1 MTLPRIL
8 VLATGG
14 TIAGQAGDAM
24 RADYRPGQI
33 GIEDYLRQASG
44 LGVAADFTGRQ
55 IANIGSEDIDASIWS
70 RLHAEIDSAMR
81 DDSVDAV
88 IVTHGT
94 DTAEETAFLLD
105 LTLPST
111 KPVVLVG
118 AMRPADAVG
127 YDGMRNF
134 ANAVRVA
141 GDPDAA
147 GRGVLVVM
155 GDRVHSAR
163 DVRKVRTR
171 GAEAFRG
178 FPRESL
184 GLVSPAAL
192 EWFGAPWREG
202 AAARFAWADELPEV
216 VVIHA
221 HAGLTGAA
229 VERMVGTAA
238 RGVVMAGVGE
248 GNFPEDVRAALRQM
262 RERGV
267 FVVRASRAEEGLV
280 DREPDDDSNGF
291 VAARALNPQKAR
303 LLLQV
308 LIANEVTDLAAIQ
321 RAFDGN

>member
-1 MTLPRIL
+1 MTTRLT

-14 TIAGQAGDAM
+14 TIAGIAGSAI
-24 RADYRPGQI
+24 AKDYRAGEI
-33 GIEDYLRQASG
+33 GIDAYLEDVGALG
-44 LGVAADFTGRQ
+44 LEADLSGRQ
-55 IANIGSEDIDASIWS
+55 IANI
-70 RLHAEIDSAMR
+70 DSA
-81 DDSVDAV
+81 DIGPDVWIPLHEAILEALASEACQGV

-94 DTAEETAFLLD
+94 DTLEETAFLLD
-105 LTLPST
+105 LTLPAT

-127 YDGMRNF
+127 YDGLRNF

-141 GDPDAA
+141 RDPQAA

-155 GDRVHSAR
+155 GDRVFAAR

-171 GAEAFRG
+171 GSEAFRG

-184 GLVSPAAL
+184 GLVSPSAL
-192 EWFGAPWREG
+192 EWFGAPWRPG
-202 AAARFAWADELPEV
+202 AAARFAWVDELPEV
-216 VVIHA
+216 AVIHA

-248 GNFPEDVRAALRQM
+248 GNFPEAVRAALRRM
-262 RERGV
+262 RDRGV

-280 DREPDDDSNGF
+280 DRESDDDSNGF

-321 RAFDGN
+321 GAFDGN